1 MSLDGL
7 RRRIA
12 RIEEALSP
20 PAEEEDIASV
30 VIYDP
35 ATGKPLPGYEEVVA
49 KEGIAFWLP
58 KKGHEENYMG
68 YGKDS
73 FLGGPFALLK
83 SHMSFILYLCIIARQ
98 EEWELRQAYRAP
110 VEEGAR

>member
-1 MSLDGL
+1 MIL
-7 RRRIA
+7 
-12 RIEEALSP
+12 
-20 PAEEEDIASV
+20 
-30 VIYDP
+30 
-35 ATGKPLPGYEEVVA
+35 
-49 KEGIAFWLP
+49 
-58 KKGHEENYMG
+58 G

-73 FLGGPFALLK
+73 FLGEPFALLK

>member
-1 MSLDGL
+1 MRST
-7 RRRIA
+7 RKAI
-12 RIEEALSP
+12 
-20 PAEEEDIASV
+20 DICHCTKG
-30 VIYDP
+30 DW
-35 ATGKPLPGYEEVVA
+35 ATNLIIGSQVSQMDDCL
-49 KEGIAFWLP
+49 
-58 KKGHEENYMG
+58 G

-73 FLGGPFALLK
+73 FLGEPFALLK

>member
-20 PAEEEDIASV
+20 PAEEEDIATM

-35 ATGKPLPGYEEVVA
+35 LTGKPLPGYEEAAEKPGVT
-49 KEGIAFWLP
+49 FWFP
-58 KKGHEENYMG
+58 QRSGHDERYAG
-68 YGKDS
+68 
-73 FLGGPFALLK
+73 
-83 SHMSFILYLCIIARQ
+83 
-98 EEWELRQAYRAP
+98 
-110 VEEGAR
+110 